1 MLYNNNRVETWSKCW
16 LVKSQLYPKLS
27 AFREVLTVWTFVS
40 FKLFLAKLSF
50 TSMAFSNIKGH
61 QAVQIHTDPTYAAF
75 VKIKKNVRQWRNVL
89 YRRIMS
95 CVNII
100 HEGLGIHT
108 SQNCLY
114 NHRGARIN
122 KRQCDIRNNMSSLT
136 FTYIHLLL
144 LCV

>member
-1 MLYNNNRVETWSKCW
+1 M
-16 LVKSQLYPKLS
+16 
-27 AFREVLTVWTFVS
+27 S

-50 TSMAFSNIKGH
+50 TSMAFSNIKEGH
-61 QAVQIHTDPTYAAF
+61 QAEQIHTDPTYAAF
-75 VKIKKNVRQWRNVL
+75 VKIKKNKTVKECFISAYL
-89 YRRIMS
+89 S

-114 NHRGARIN
+114 NHRGAGTNI
-122 KRQCDIRNNMSSLT
+122 RQCYIRNNVSSLT